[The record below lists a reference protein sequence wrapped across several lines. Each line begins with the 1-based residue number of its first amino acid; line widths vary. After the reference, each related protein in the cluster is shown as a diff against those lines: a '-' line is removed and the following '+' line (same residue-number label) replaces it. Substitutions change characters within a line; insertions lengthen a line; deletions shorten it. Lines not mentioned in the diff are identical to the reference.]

1 MKKVFYIVAL
11 ILAVGWFLGFFA
23 LGAGRVIH
31 SVLMMGAVFYL
42 QGVMSCEDLK
52 AEQGQLRK

>member
-31 SVLMMGAVFYL
+31 SMLMVGVVCYL
-42 QGVMSCEDLK
+42 QGVITCDDLK
-52 AEQGQLRK
+52 TEQNGQ